1 MSARL
6 VPLSPGPVRPIPLER
21 PVVLIGRHQE
31 CDAQLS
37 HSRISRRH
45 CCVAQIAGGLVI
57 RDLGSLNG
65 VRINGYPV
73 DEASLEDGDEVAIG
87 PILFRLDWPRASDSG
102 AEPAP
107 TDPASTELAED
118 DLVPLDDD

>member
-1 MSARL
+1 MPARL
-6 VPLSPGPVRPIPLER
+6 VPLVSGVIRPILLER

-31 CDAQLS
+31 CDAPLS

-57 RDLGSLNG
+57 RDLGSRNG
-65 VRINGYPV
+65 VRINGERIE
-73 DEASLEDGDEVAIG
+73 EASLEDGDEIAIG
-87 PILFRLDWPRASDSG
+87 PIVFRLDWPRSTSEAQAPASPEEETPEIDSG
-102 AEPAP
+102 
-107 TDPASTELAED
+107 